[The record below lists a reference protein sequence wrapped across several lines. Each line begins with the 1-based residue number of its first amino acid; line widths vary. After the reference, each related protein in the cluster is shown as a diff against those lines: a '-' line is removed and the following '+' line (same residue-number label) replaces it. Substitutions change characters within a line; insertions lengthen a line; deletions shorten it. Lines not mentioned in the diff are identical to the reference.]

1 MKRLYATLKLFL
13 GCSIGVFLG
22 RCIYLY
28 FDFKACPD
36 LYAMQSA
43 PWYADLK
50 FQGIITAVLAAVLLA
65 VMWLVRKNIDKKG

>member
-13 GCSIGVFLG
+13 GCSIGIFLG

-28 FDFKACPD
+28 FDFKARPD

-43 PWYADLK
+43 PWYQPLK
-50 FQGIITAVLAAVLLA
+50 VQGLVTAGIAVIVLAA
-65 VMWLVRKNIDKKG
+65 MWLVRKNINKKG

>member
-1 MKRLYATLKLFL
+1 MYAILKIFL

-22 RCIYLY
+22 NCIYRYL
-28 FDFKACPD
+28 DFKARPG

-43 PWYADLK
+43 PWYVDLEI
-50 FQGIITAVLAAVLLA
+50 QRIVTAVLAAVLLA